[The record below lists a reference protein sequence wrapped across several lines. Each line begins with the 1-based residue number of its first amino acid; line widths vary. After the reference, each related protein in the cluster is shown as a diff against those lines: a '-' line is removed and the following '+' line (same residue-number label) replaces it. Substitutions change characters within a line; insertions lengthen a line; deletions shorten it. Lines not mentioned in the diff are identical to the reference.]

1 MSLLIALTLVLSGA
15 PARAPEDDVFDRVK
29 HGYADSKGVKIHYAT
44 LGEGPLVVMIHG
56 FPDFWYSWRH
66 QMAVLSKN
74 YQVVA
79 VDQRGY
85 NLSDKPKGKEQY
97 DIALLVDDVL
107 AVLKH
112 FKQDKAV
119 IVGHDWGG
127 LVAWRFAMTYPEATD
142 RLIVCNLPHP
152 RGLLRELA
160 HNPDQQKNSEYA
172 RRFQQEGA
180 HKILTADGLA
190 RRIGDPKVK
199 ERYIEAFNRSDFEA
213 MLNYYKQNYPAP
225 PYVEDASA
233 LVKVK
238 PPVLLFHGLNDNAL
252 LHGALNRT
260 WEWLD
265 KDLTL
270 VTVPGAGHW
279 VQEDAAELVS
289 GMMQAWLG
297 VQATK

>member
-1 MSLLIALTLVLSGA
+1 
-15 PARAPEDDVFDRVK
+15 
-29 HGYADSKGVKIHYAT
+29 
-44 LGEGPLVVMIHG
+44 
-56 FPDFWYSWRH
+56 
-66 QMAVLSKN
+66 
-74 YQVVA
+74 
-79 VDQRGY
+79 
-85 NLSDKPKGKEQY
+85 
-97 DIALLVDDVL
+97 
-107 AVLKH
+107 
-112 FKQDKAV
+112 V

-127 LVAWRFAMTYPEATD
+127 LVAWRFAMTYPETTD

-152 RGLLRELA
+152 RGLVRELA
-160 HNPDQQKNSEYA
+160 HNPEQQKNSEYA

-180 HKILTADGLA
+180 HKSLTADGLA
-190 RRIGDPKVK
+190 RRIRDPKVK
-199 ERYIEAFNRSDFEA
+199 ERYIDAFNRSDFEA

-225 PYVEDASA
+225 PYVEDTSP

-238 PPVLLFHGLNDNAL
+238 PPVLLFHGLNDTAL

-297 VQATK
+297 VQAPK